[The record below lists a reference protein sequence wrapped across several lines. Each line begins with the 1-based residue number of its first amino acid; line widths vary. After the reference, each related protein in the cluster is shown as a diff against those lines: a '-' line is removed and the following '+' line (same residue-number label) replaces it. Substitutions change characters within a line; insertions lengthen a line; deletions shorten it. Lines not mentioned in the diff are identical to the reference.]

1 MTSSC
6 SRSTPARGKLWQLR
20 IPAAAGAGKRQ
31 ALAADM
37 MVPSSA
43 EDAGAAAA
51 QLNATACWGAQLNGG
66 AGCTDYFV
74 PGKLHFK
81 NNFCD
86 NCRDSIIVPLAYVCA
101 LSPEQAECF
110 VNKLSKGFWNHA
122 PASMGGGQYRIIN
135 NTAGCIGPRLAV
147 FREQPP
153 QLRWQVL
160 SRSNPLTLKAAP
172 ILTSYPN
179 LLHPHPSPI
188 PHQRHTTSAA
198 P

>member
-1 MTSSC
+1 MRSGKTGDVETS
-6 SRSTPARGKLWQLR
+6 
-20 IPAAAGAGKRQ
+20 
-31 ALAADM
+31 AL
-37 MVPSSA
+37 MV
-43 EDAGAAAA
+43 
-51 QLNATACWGAQLNGG
+51 NANQCWGAQLRLDCGS
-66 AGCTDYFV
+66 GCTPDFL

-81 NNFCD
+81 SKFCD

-153 QLRWQVL
+153 QLRWPAL
-160 SRSNPLTLKAAP
+160 SRSTL
-172 ILTSYPN
+172 LYPD
-179 LLHPHPSPI
+179 LLS
-188 PHQRHTTSAA
+188 
-198 P
+198 

>member
-1 MTSSC
+1 
-6 SRSTPARGKLWQLR
+6 
-20 IPAAAGAGKRQ
+20 
-31 ALAADM
+31 
-37 MVPSSA
+37 MVPSNA

-51 QLNATACWGAQLNGG
+51 QLNVTASWGAQLNGG

>member
-1 MTSSC
+1 
-6 SRSTPARGKLWQLR
+6 
-20 IPAAAGAGKRQ
+20 
-31 ALAADM
+31 
-37 MVPSSA
+37 MVPSNS
-43 EDAGAAAA
+43 EDVGAAPP

-66 AGCTDYFV
+66 ALCLPNFV

-86 NCRDSIIVPLAYVCA
+86 SCRDSIIVPLAYVCA
-101 LSPEQAECF
+101 LTPEQAECF

-153 QLRWQVL
+153 KLRWPAP
-160 SRSNPLTLKAAP
+160 SRSNHLPPSKAGPFLFSPSPLT
-172 ILTSYPN
+172 TN
-179 LLHPHPSPI
+179 VTLLPPHQACITQARAMITRAQDPSPSLSLSLI
-188 PHQRHTTSAA
+188 PS
-198 P
+198 PSPSPKPIV

>member
-1 MTSSC
+1 
-6 SRSTPARGKLWQLR
+6 
-20 IPAAAGAGKRQ
+20 
-31 ALAADM
+31 M
-37 MVPSSA
+37 MVPSNS
-43 EDAGAAAA
+43 EDVGAAPP

-66 AGCTDYFV
+66 ALCLPNFV

-86 NCRDSIIVPLAYVCA
+86 SCRDSIIVPLAYVCA
-101 LSPEQAECF
+101 LTPEQAECF

-153 QLRWQVL
+153 KLRWPAL
-160 SRSNPLTLKAAP
+160 EIESPSTLKSRP
-172 ILTSYPN
+172 IPWFPFLFTLTTN
-179 LLHPHPSPI
+179 VTLLPPHQACITQARAMITRAQDPSPSLSLSLI
-188 PHQRHTTSAA
+188 PS
-198 P
+198 PSPSPKPIV